1 MAERALRGSRLGA
14 QSYET
19 DAGIEM
25 APRQS
30 VTYDCARGHR
40 FAMPFSLEADVPEV
54 WECTVCGSEALR
66 MDGTRPEPKAGKPA
80 RTHWDMLLER
90 RSVKELEVLL
100 AERLEQLRAGA
111 PGRRRSTGPA
121 RAPDPAPA
129 PSRTLPRATPVR
141 VPSLS
146 PSDAARTFAVRTLL
160 AGSPRRRGSPPVA
173 GCVPLD
179 RRQVRLRARRLS
191 GSARGLRGA
200 SARTARPISTAAPA
214 RA

>member
-111 PGRRRSTGPA
+111 SPAKSRSGVA
-121 RAPDPAPA
+121 R
-129 PSRTLPRATPVR
+129 SQRK
-141 VPSLS
+141 
-146 PSDAARTFAVRTLL
+146 
-160 AGSPRRRGSPPVA
+160 
-173 GCVPLD
+173 
-179 RRQVRLRARRLS
+179 
-191 GSARGLRGA
+191 
-200 SARTARPISTAAPA
+200 TA
-214 RA
+214 

>member
-1 MAERALRGSRLGA
+1 MYPLRDTHRLETASTVTGIATQEERHMAERALRGSRLGA

-30 VTYDCARGHR
+30 VTYDCALGHR

-90 RSVKELEVLL
+90 RSVKDLEVLL
-100 AERLEQLRAGA
+100 AERLEQLRAGSR
-111 PGRRRSTGPA
+111 PSKVRSTPA
-121 RAPDPAPA
+121 RQ
-129 PSRTLPRATPVR
+129 RK
-141 VPSLS
+141 
-146 PSDAARTFAVRTLL
+146 
-160 AGSPRRRGSPPVA
+160 
-173 GCVPLD
+173 
-179 RRQVRLRARRLS
+179 
-191 GSARGLRGA
+191 SA
-200 SARTARPISTAAPA
+200 
-214 RA
+214 

>member
-30 VTYDCARGHR
+30 VTYDCALGHR

-54 WECTVCGSEALR
+54 WECPRCGAEAR
-66 MDGTRPEPKAGKPA
+66 ATSGIEPELKAEKPA

-100 AERLEQLRAGA
+100 AERLEQLRAGSRPSKA
-111 PGRRRSTGPA
+111 RSTAG
-121 RAPDPAPA
+121 
-129 PSRTLPRATPVR
+129 RTQRK
-141 VPSLS
+141 
-146 PSDAARTFAVRTLL
+146 
-160 AGSPRRRGSPPVA
+160 
-173 GCVPLD
+173 
-179 RRQVRLRARRLS
+179 
-191 GSARGLRGA
+191 
-200 SARTARPISTAAPA
+200 TA
-214 RA
+214 

>member
-30 VTYDCARGHR
+30 VTYDCALGHR

-90 RSVKELEVLL
+90 RSVKDLEVLL
-100 AERLEQLRAGA
+100 AERLEQLRAGVTPQQGA
-111 PGRRRSTGPA
+111 LHYPHASA
-121 RAPDPAPA
+121 RAPDKPPPSGSRRYPPATRPGPLSVRTRRPTRWVPRACRRPA
-129 PSRTLPRATPVR
+129 GRRPSR
-141 VPSLS
+141 
-146 PSDAARTFAVRTLL
+146 
-160 AGSPRRRGSPPVA
+160 
-173 GCVPLD
+173 
-179 RRQVRLRARRLS
+179 
-191 GSARGLRGA
+191 
-200 SARTARPISTAAPA
+200 
-214 RA
+214 